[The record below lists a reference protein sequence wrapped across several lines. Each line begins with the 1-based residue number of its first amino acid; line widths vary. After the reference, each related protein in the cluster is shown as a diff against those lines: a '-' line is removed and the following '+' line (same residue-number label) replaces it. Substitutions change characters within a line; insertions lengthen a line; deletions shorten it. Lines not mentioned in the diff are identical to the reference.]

1 MHRVAVKLDHIRLD
15 VADIDAAERFYAG
28 ALGLRRVVRYDLGSR
43 VILQMAPDGL
53 PAGVELWQEDGLAP
67 APHPTQHIAFA
78 VSDVPALLGHVRL
91 LGYRVLTEPYRI
103 GAETVAFVA
112 DLDGHIIELN
122 DFRGRGVAEAERPD
136 PVSGQERQPS
146 GRNRGRHGA
155 VPGAAPAL
163 CPPP

>member
-1 MHRVAVKLDHIRLD
+1 
-15 VADIDAAERFYAG
+15 
-28 ALGLRRVVRYDLGSR
+28 VVRYDLGSR

-53 PAGVELWQEDGLAP
+53 PAGVELWREDGLEP

-78 VSDVPALLGHVRL
+78 VSDVPALLGHVRS

-122 DFRGRGVAEAERPD
+122 DFRGRGVAEAARPD
-136 PVSGQERQPS
+136 PGQWSGT
-146 GRNRGRHGA
+146 
-155 VPGAAPAL
+155 PA
-163 CPPP
+163 

>member
-1 MHRVAVKLDHIRLD
+1 VAVKLDHIRLD
-15 VADIDAAERFYAG
+15 VADIDAAETFYAE
-28 ALGLRRVVRYDLGSR
+28 ALGLRRVIRYDLGSR

-53 PAGVELWQEDGLAP
+53 PAGVELWREDGLVP

-78 VSDVPALLGHVRL
+78 VSDVSALLGHIRS
-91 LGYRVLTEPYRI
+91 LGYQVLTEPYKI

-122 DFRGRGVAEAERPD
+122 DFRGRGVAETARPD
-136 PVSGQERQPS
+136 PASGQEGQPS
-146 GRNRGRHGA
+146 GRNRGRHDE

-163 CPPP
+163 CPLP